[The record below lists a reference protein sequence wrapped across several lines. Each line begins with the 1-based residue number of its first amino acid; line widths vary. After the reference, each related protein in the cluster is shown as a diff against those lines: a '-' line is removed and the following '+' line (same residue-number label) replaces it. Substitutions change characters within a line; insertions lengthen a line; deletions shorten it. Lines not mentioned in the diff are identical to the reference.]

1 MYKLNSNQGI
11 IVAAHTHN
19 LFPFS
24 LSSLEETGKYSIFK
38 QKKDSLG
45 SCLRKMVY
53 FSQSKGINLLCF
65 DLYHMVYKQDRGK
78 YSSYFL
84 FYLLSYPTS
93 NAIFFFHYL
102 R

>member
-38 QKKDSLG
+38 QKKRFTG
-45 SCLRKMVY
+45 FMPK
-53 FSQSKGINLLCF
+53 KNGIF
-65 DLYHMVYKQDRGK
+65 
-78 YSSYFL
+78 
-84 FYLLSYPTS
+84 
-93 NAIFFFHYL
+93 
-102 R
+102 